1 MAPLLL
7 VTLATVGGILQACFV
22 RADRVGAYRRAAVLK
37 GLAALAFVLVGA
49 TGATGAAGMAEAP
62 RPEAVAICL
71 GLALGAVGDVL
82 HALRFLWPVRKRLLF
97 NVGAASFLLGHLAYL
112 AAVVP
117 ACAAPAWGLAASC
130 TLATAVDV
138 AALPRLGVQSRTELV
153 AGGAYLAVTSA
164 VVGFAVAGA
173 AAVALAPTAPTAF
186 ARLVSGVTLA
196 VGTAA
201 FLSSD
206 VMLAINNFG
215 GVNSRRLRATSLG
228 TYYAGQ
234 MLIALSLAV

>member
-7 VTLATVGGILQACFV
+7 VTLATAGVVLQACFV

-49 TGATGAAGMAEAP
+49 TGATGATGTVEAP

-82 HALRFLWPVRKRLLF
+82 HALRFVWPARKRLLF

-117 ACAAPAWGLAASC
+117 ACEVPAWGLAASC
-130 TLATAVDV
+130 ALATAVDV
-138 AALPRLGVQSRTELV
+138 AVLPRLVVQSRAELV

-164 VVGFAVAGA
+164 VVGFAAAGA
-173 AAVALAPTAPTAF
+173 AAVALAPAAL
-186 ARLVSGVTLA
+186 ARLAPGVALA
-196 VGTAA
+196 VGTVA
-201 FLSSD
+201 FLASD

-215 GVNSRRLRATSLG
+215 GVNSRRLRAASLG

>member
-138 AALPRLGVQSRTELV
+138 AVLPRLGVQSRPGLV

-164 VVGFAVAGA
+164 VVGFAAAGA
-173 AAVALAPTAPTAF
+173 AAVALAPAAPAAF
-186 ARLVSGVTLA
+186 ARLASGATLA

>member
-138 AALPRLGVQSRTELV
+138 AVLPRLGVQSRAELV

-173 AAVALAPTAPTAF
+173 AAVAFAPTAPAAF
-186 ARLVSGVTLA
+186 ARLAPRATLA

>member
-7 VTLATVGGILQACFV
+7 VTLATAGVILQACFV

-49 TGATGAAGMAEAP
+49 TGATGATGTVEAP

-82 HALRFLWPVRKRLLF
+82 HALRFVWPARKRLLF

-130 TLATAVDV
+130 ALATAVDV
-138 AALPRLGVQSRTELV
+138 AVLPRLAVQSRAELV

-164 VVGFAVAGA
+164 VVGFAAAGA
-173 AAVALAPTAPTAF
+173 AAVALAPAAL
-186 ARLVSGVTLA
+186 ARLAPGVALA
-196 VGTAA
+196 VGTVA
-201 FLSSD
+201 FLASD
-206 VMLAINNFG
+206 VMLAVNNFG

>member
-97 NVGAASFLLGHLAYL
+97 HVGAASFLLGHLAYL

-138 AALPRLGVQSRTELV
+138 AVLPRLGVQSRTELV

-173 AAVALAPTAPTAF
+173 AAVALAPTAPAAF
-186 ARLVSGVTLA
+186 ARLAPRATLA

-206 VMLAINNFG
+206 VMLAVNNFG

>member
-82 HALRFLWPVRKRLLF
+82 HALRFVWPVRKRLLF

-138 AALPRLGVQSRTELV
+138 AVLPRLGVQSRAELV

-173 AAVALAPTAPTAF
+173 AAVAFAPTAPAAF
-186 ARLVSGVTLA
+186 ARLAPRATLA

-201 FLSSD
+201 FLFSD
-206 VMLAINNFG
+206 VMLAVNNFG
-215 GVNSRRLRATSLG
+215 GVNSRRLRAASLG

>member
-7 VTLATVGGILQACFV
+7 AMLATAGVILQACFV

-49 TGATGAAGMAEAP
+49 TAATGGAGTVEAL

-82 HALRFLWPVRKRLLF
+82 HALRFVWPARKRLLF

-130 TLATAVDV
+130 ALATAVDV
-138 AALPRLGVQSRTELV
+138 AVLPRLVVQSRAELV

-173 AAVALAPTAPTAF
+173 AAVALAPTAPAAF
-186 ARLVSGVTLA
+186 ARLASGVTLA

-201 FLSSD
+201 FLCSD

>member
-82 HALRFLWPVRKRLLF
+82 HALRFVWPVRKRLLF

-130 TLATAVDV
+130 ALATAVDV
-138 AALPRLGVQSRTELV
+138 AVLPRLGVQSRAELV

-173 AAVALAPTAPTAF
+173 AAVAFAPTAPAAF
-186 ARLVSGVTLA
+186 ARLAPRATLA

-206 VMLAINNFG
+206 VMLAVNNFG
-215 GVNSRRLRATSLG
+215 GVNSRRLRAASLG

>member
-7 VTLATVGGILQACFV
+7 VTLATAGVILQACFV

-49 TGATGAAGMAEAP
+49 TGATGATGTVEAP

-82 HALRFLWPVRKRLLF
+82 HALRFVWPARKRLLF

-130 TLATAVDV
+130 ALATAVDV
-138 AALPRLGVQSRTELV
+138 AVLPRLVVQSRAELV

-164 VVGFAVAGA
+164 VVGFAAAGA
-173 AAVALAPTAPTAF
+173 AAVALAPAAL
-186 ARLVSGVTLA
+186 ARLAPGVALA
-196 VGTAA
+196 VGTVA
-201 FLSSD
+201 FLASD
-206 VMLAINNFG
+206 VMLAVNNFG

>member
-1 MAPLLL
+1 MPPLLL
-7 VTLATVGGILQACFV
+7 VTLATAGVILQACFV

-49 TGATGAAGMAEAP
+49 TGATGGAGMAEAP

-82 HALRFLWPVRKRLLF
+82 HALRFVWPVRKRLLF

-117 ACAAPAWGLAASC
+117 ASAAPAWGLAASC
-130 TLATAVDV
+130 ALATAVDV
-138 AALPRLGVQSRTELV
+138 AVLPRLGVQSRAELV

-173 AAVALAPTAPTAF
+173 AAVAFAPTAPAAF
-186 ARLVSGVTLA
+186 ARLASGVTLA
-196 VGTAA
+196 VGTVA

>member
-49 TGATGAAGMAEAP
+49 TGATGATGTVEAP

-112 AAVVP
+112 TAVVP
-117 ACAAPAWGLAASC
+117 ACAVPAWGLAASC
-130 TLATAVDV
+130 ALATAVDV
-138 AALPRLGVQSRTELV
+138 AVLPRLVVQSRAELV

-164 VVGFAVAGA
+164 VVGFAAAGA
-173 AAVALAPTAPTAF
+173 AAVALAPAAPAAF
-186 ARLVSGVTLA
+186 ARLASGATLA

-206 VMLAINNFG
+206 VMLAVNNFG

-234 MLIALSLAV
+234 MLIALSLVV

>member
-7 VTLATVGGILQACFV
+7 AMLATAGVILQACFV

-49 TGATGAAGMAEAP
+49 TGATGATGTVEAP

-82 HALRFLWPVRKRLLF
+82 HALRFVWPARKRLLF

-138 AALPRLGVQSRTELV
+138 AVLPRLGVQSRTELV

-186 ARLVSGVTLA
+186 ARLASGATLA

-206 VMLAINNFG
+206 VMLAVNNFG

-234 MLIALSLAV
+234 MLIALSLVV

>member
-7 VTLATVGGILQACFV
+7 VTLATAGVILQACFV

-49 TGATGAAGMAEAP
+49 TGATGATGTVEAP

-82 HALRFLWPVRKRLLF
+82 HALRFVWPARKRLLF

-130 TLATAVDV
+130 ALATAVDV
-138 AALPRLGVQSRTELV
+138 AVLPRLVVQSRAELV

-173 AAVALAPTAPTAF
+173 AAVALAPTAPAAF
-186 ARLVSGVTLA
+186 ARLASGVTLA

-206 VMLAINNFG
+206 VMLAVNNFG

>member
-37 GLAALAFVLVGA
+37 GLAALAFVLEGA

-138 AALPRLGVQSRTELV
+138 AVLPRLGVQSRAELV

-164 VVGFAVAGA
+164 VVGFA